1 MKTYLY
7 IHGGLVGGHF
17 KRAIEEYV
25 SLPKD
30 TFKMRKHYDE
40 YYVIKDILKV
50 VVTLEDL
57 LKLSQVV
64 DVRLVAGDIHLV
76 EE

>member
-7 IHGGLVGGHF
+7 IHGGLVDGKF
-17 KRAIEEYV
+17 KRAVEEHI

-30 TFKMRKHYDE
+30 TFKMRKQYDE

-50 VVTLEDL
+50 DVTLEDL